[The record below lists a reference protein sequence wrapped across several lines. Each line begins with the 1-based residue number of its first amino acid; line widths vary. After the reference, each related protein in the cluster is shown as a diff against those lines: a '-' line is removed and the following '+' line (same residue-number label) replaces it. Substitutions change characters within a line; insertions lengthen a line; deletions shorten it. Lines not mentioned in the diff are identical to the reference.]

1 MEKTNN
7 SFSFTYTIPAFKKV
21 YYDGKR
27 RAYGNLSPKQ
37 QYVLL
42 EDIMMKIINPLNY
55 LFIDWVYEKH
65 EDGRLHIHGYVI
77 LTKEY
82 EDEVYKMRD
91 SFYSYNQKIN
101 IKMSSY
107 LKISDIQKTYLD
119 ITFWNNYIQ
128 KHQDEIIFKNGYTQQ
143 QELTQSLDYGVKLD
157 TCDYTIDNNKYRFK
171 GKLIVEI

>member
-1 MEKTNN
+1 
-7 SFSFTYTIPAFKKV
+7 
-21 YYDGKR
+21 
-27 RAYGNLSPKQ
+27 
-37 QYVLL
+37 
-42 EDIMMKIINPLNY
+42 MMKIINPLNY

-65 EDGRLHIHGYVI
+65 DDGRLHIHGYVI

-82 EDEVYKMRD
+82 EDEVYVMRD

-119 ITFWNNYIQ
+119 ISFWNNYIQ

-143 QELTQSLDYGVKLD
+143 QELTQSLDYGVKID